1 MKKLIT
7 QTYELTVSYLVDVED
22 NETDE
27 DIKDT
32 YGELNIAVTVTDHGL
47 GMEGLKYEF
56 EGVDDV
62 TPIQTYVMDAK

>member
-7 QTYELTVSYLVDVED
+7 QTYELSISYLVDVED
-22 NETDE
+22 GETDE
-27 DIKDT
+27 DIIDT

-56 EGVDDV
+56 EGIDSV
-62 TPIQTYVMDAK
+62 TPIKTYVMGQ